1 MKELKRYRGL
11 PYVEEEE
18 IVSLVFKEAERMRK
32 ENGRINYHKLSRI
45 IQQKTNIIIDPTT
58 IRGWFVGKRKPHG
71 KFKTARQPPDENAR
85 IVQGLLMTDLSRIDE
100 PNTIWLS
107 LNTTKDFFA
116 YSIYKLLKNYG
127 WAVIRPKL
135 WNKRI
140 GWEMSAYLERCY
152 WVHELEEQ
160 SIHKFE
166 EREKLKLLSGMISG
180 DGWIG
185 VSHMNR
191 NRVQFTISFQNSDER
206 KTSIFLQILDSLSI
220 PHSFTR
226 VYVKERQTNNADE
239 IIKTNVDYVYQVVV
253 SAEAAVKYLLMNLR
267 LLQPFREV
275 KRILALRFIEKDVC
289 DSDVV
294 RPVWDYLRALEKY
307 STIRSQIRACE
318 LIPDEKFAKKSL
330 DRQRIL
336 KELHRKLYEYA
347 DRVRELRPEA
357 KKIISGLRAIPS
369 MGNIMRAAE
378 EAGFTIPK
386 EAGFIIARILE
397 RHQEAKIT
405 NGNSEKYARALIAT
419 NLVRLRLIRTQ
430 SKAARLLSI
439 SQGVV
444 SRYLHRRREM
454 SSLLKLPEVERL
466 SREYFYS
473 RSDEVIKKVRRILE
487 AIAEVYN
494 GYKATK
500 YF

>member
-58 IRGWFVGKRKPHG
+58 IRGWFVGKRKPLG

-152 WVHELEEQ
+152 WIHELEEQ

-166 EREKLKLLSGMISG
+166 EGEKLKLLSGMISG

-206 KTSIFLQILDSLSI
+206 KTSIFRQILDSLSI

-239 IIKTNVDYVYQVVV
+239 IIKTNVDYMYQVIV

-318 LIPDEKFAKKSL
+318 LIPDERFAKKGL
-330 DRQRIL
+330 NRQRIL

-347 DRVRELRPEA
+347 DRVRELKPEA
-357 KKIISGLRAIPS
+357 TRIINALRIISKGEDV
-369 MGNIMRAAE
+369 MRLAE
-378 EAGFTIPK
+378 EVNFTIPS
-386 EAGFIIARILE
+386 EAGVIIARKLERYQRLKISDNILE
-397 RHQEAKIT
+397 KC
-405 NGNSEKYARALIAT
+405 ARALIAT
-419 NLVRLRLIRTQ
+419 NLVRLGLVRSQ
-430 SKAARLLSI
+430 GEVARLLSV
-439 SQGVV
+439 SQVAVGKHIHKEKKV
-444 SRYLHRRREM
+444 SK
-454 SSLLKLPEVERL
+454 LLKLPEIEQL
-466 SREYFYS
+466 SKEYFAF
-473 RSDEVIKKVRRILE
+473 RSSDVIISVQRLLQTIMEIYHK
-487 AIAEVYN
+487 
-494 GYKATK
+494 
-500 YF
+500 

>member
-1 MKELKRYRGL
+1 MIIKGSKLFKDLSYTEKEK
-11 PYVEEEE
+11 
-18 IVSLVFKEAERMRK
+18 IVSIVLEEAKRMKRLMEAVSCNEISK
-32 ENGRINYHKLSRI
+32 IVLMKTGVHLRRGVIWNWITGRN
-45 IQQKTNIIIDPTT
+45 TPM
-58 IRGWFVGKRKPHG
+58 G
-71 KFKTARQPPDENAR
+71 KFKAIRRPPDENAQ
-85 IVQGLLMTDLSRIDE
+85 IVRG
-100 PNTIWLS
+100 LS
-107 LNTTKDFFA
+107 LTDVSSRNVYHTISLFFHTTKDFFA
-116 YSIYKLLKNYG
+116 QRVQRFLSKYG
-127 WAVIRPKL
+127 WTVVEPILVNDEPQWKMRAFL
-135 WNKRI
+135 DH
-140 GWEMSAYLERCY
+140 SA
-152 WVHELEEQ
+152 WIHELQKPIEELTN
-160 SIHKFE
+160 E
-166 EREKLKLLSGMISG
+166 EKIKLLSGVISG
-180 DGWIG
+180 DGYIA
-185 VSHMNR
+185 VN
-191 NRVQFTISFQNSDER
+191 TFQNYAQFRIVLVTTR
-206 KTSIFLQILDSLSI
+206 KHKAELYRRLLDSMGI
-220 PHSFTR
+220 RYGFTR
-226 VYVKERQTNNADE
+226 RRTKGIQKKFKNT
-239 IIKTNVDYVYQVVV
+239 IIHTRAPYMYQIIV
-253 SAEAAVKYLLMNLR
+253 AEENAVKYLLENLR

-275 KRILALRFIEKDVC
+275 KRILALQFIEKDAC
-289 DSDVV
+289 DRDIVK
-294 RPVWDYLRALEKY
+294 PVWDYLRILEKY